1 VLRTVVQDL
10 RHGARLLARNPGF
23 ALIAILS
30 IGVGVGATTAMFSL
44 ADGLILRP
52 LAVERPS
59 SLLSVVGT
67 TTETTIGGAAR
78 LSYLDFRDIR
88 ERSRTFESLVASRDV
103 LTAFDARP
111 GQPAMRT
118 VGAAV
123 SANMFDV
130 MGLRPALGRFFRADE
145 DVVPG
150 RDAVIVLD
158 HRTWTERFAADP
170 RVLGRRIRVGQ
181 TDFTVVGVGPAAF
194 RGLSDDVWPAF
205 YIPTAMIPDTTT
217 PRSTEL
223 TRRDARAFEVK
234 GRLRP
239 GITLEQANAE
249 IASIATELAGTYPDT
264 NRGQQL
270 AVKTEFQ
277 LRMNGPDA
285 DLVTMLLALAVTV
298 LAVACANVA
307 GLLTS
312 RAPVRARELA
322 MKLAV
327 GARRG
332 RLIRQLLTESLL
344 IAGGGAV
351 VGVVIAYGAVSLFQQ
366 IEFPTEVP
374 LKLYFQVDQRV
385 LVVGMAVAILSAT
398 ISSVIPAWQATRT
411 NLVGFITGAATTAKP
426 SRQWGRHSL
435 VSLQVALALIVLTVA
450 TGLYAGFRGRML
462 AGPGF
467 DADGVLMLRFDER
480 LASYDRERAMRF
492 YTQLVEQARALP
504 GVTHVALTSAVP
516 LKTDTSQ
523 VSRIAPEGVRLPGDK
538 THATV
543 RSSRIDEGYFDT
555 LRIPLVRGRGIQA
568 TDTDTAPRIAV
579 VTRAFAEQYW
589 PGQEAVGKRLQVR
602 AFGAT
607 TDEWHQIVGV
617 AEDTKQDWLG
627 EPPLP
632 FVYFSRWQGVT
643 LDNTLMVR
651 TAAAPA
657 TLADPLRGIV
667 QAIAPQM
674 PVFGVRTMADLYQSR
689 GLAVPMLIVRIVGGM
704 GAMALV
710 LALVGLYGLVAYAVG
725 RRTRE
730 IGIRMAVGAQP
741 RSILQLMLN
750 RSVVMTVAGLVVGTA
765 GSIAASGAL
774 AGMLSGVG
782 RFNAVGHALVTLGV
796 FAVAVAAALIP
807 ARRASRIDPL
817 RALRVE

>member
-1 VLRTVVQDL
+1 MTSLLQDL
-10 RHGARLLARNPGF
+10 RHGARLLVRNPGF

-52 LAVERPS
+52 LAVESPS
-59 SLLSVVGT
+59 SVLSVVGT

-78 LSYLDFRDIR
+78 LSYLDFRDLR
-88 ERSRTFESLVASRDV
+88 ERSRAFESLVASRDV

-118 VGAAV
+118 LGAAV
-123 SANMFDV
+123 TANMFGV

-158 HRTWTERFAADP
+158 HRTWMERFAADP
-170 RVLGRRIRVGQ
+170 RVLGRRVRVGQ
-181 TDFTVVGVGPAAF
+181 IDFTVVGVGPAAF

-205 YIPTAMIPDTTT
+205 YIPTAMIPDTMT

-223 TRRDARAFEVK
+223 TRRDARGFEVK

-239 GITLEQANAE
+239 GVMIEQANAE
-249 IASIATELAGTYPDT
+249 IASIATELARTYPDT

-270 AVKTEFQ
+270 SVKTELQ
-277 LRMNGPDA
+277 LRMSGPDA
-285 DLVTMLLALAVTV
+285 DLVTMMLALAITV

-327 GARRG
+327 GAKRG
-332 RLIRQLLTESLL
+332 RLVRQLLTESLL

-351 VGVVIAYGAVSLFQQ
+351 IGVAIAYGAVGVFQQ

-374 LKLYFQVDQRV
+374 LKLYFQIDQRV
-385 LVVGMAVAILSAT
+385 LVVGAVVALLSAVL
-398 ISSVIPAWQATRT
+398 SSMLPAWQATRT
-411 NLVGFITGAATTAKP
+411 NLVGFITGAGTTTKP

-462 AGPGF
+462 EGPGF
-467 DADGVLMLRFDER
+467 DADGILMLRFDER
-480 LASYDRERAMRF
+480 LASYDRERATRF
-492 YTQLVEQARALP
+492 YTELVEQARTVP
-504 GVTHVALTSAVP
+504 GVTRVALTSAVP
-516 LKTDTSQ
+516 LKTDTTQ
-523 VSRIAPEGVRLPGDK
+523 ATRIAPEGVRLPGDR

-543 RSSRIDEGYFDT
+543 RSSRIDEGYFDI
-555 LRIPLVRGRGIQA
+555 LRIPLVAGRGVL
-568 TDTDTAPRIAV
+568 TSDDETAPRVAV
-579 VTRAFAEQYW
+579 VTRAFGNLYW
-589 PGQEAVGKRLQVR
+589 PGEDVIGKRLHVR

-607 TDEWHQIVGV
+607 TDEWHEIVGV
-617 AEDTKQDWLG
+617 AEDTKHDWLG

-632 FVYFSRWQGVT
+632 FVYFSRRQGIS

-651 TAAAPA
+651 TDAAPA
-657 TLADPLRGIV
+657 ALAAPLRELV
-667 QAIAPQM
+667 QSIAPDM
-674 PVFGVRTMADLYQSR
+674 PMFGVRTLADLYRAR
-689 GLAVPMLIVRIVGGM
+689 GLAVPTLIVQLVGGM
-704 GAMALV
+704 GVMALV
-710 LALVGLYGLVAYAVG
+710 LALVGLYGLVAYAVS

-730 IGIRMAVGAQP
+730 IGIRMAVGAPP
-741 RSILQLMLN
+741 RSILQLMLS
-750 RSVVMTVAGLVVGTA
+750 RSVVMTIAGLVVGTA
-765 GSIAASGAL
+765 GSIAAAGAL
-774 AGMLSGVG
+774 GGMLSGIG
-782 RFNAVGHALVTLGV
+782 RFDVIWHSAVTLAV
-796 FAVAVAAALIP
+796 LAVAVAAALVP
-807 ARRASRIDPL
+807 ARRAARIDPL